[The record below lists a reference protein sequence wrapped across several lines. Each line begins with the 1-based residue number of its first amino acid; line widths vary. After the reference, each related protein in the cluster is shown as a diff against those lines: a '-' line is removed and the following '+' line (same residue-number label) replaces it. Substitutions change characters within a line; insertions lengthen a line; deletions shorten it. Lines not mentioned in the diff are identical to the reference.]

1 MRTKAFAILLL
12 LFALVGLCEDKALAW
27 GPLTHMTI
35 LDDVLRDS
43 RLNSDVKKILQENL
57 KHAKGGAVGPDMYN
71 YFFGSKRYADIA
83 HYCSPGD
90 FARKMFE
97 MAKKDGDPKK
107 IAFAYGWMIHVA
119 TDPIGHA
126 WVNGLSGGEFNPE
139 NSEIKSAHRHI
150 EMSID
155 KKNLIDHGQ
164 PVTDPET
171 GVIYYKYDTD
181 FDSPDIFNFRVF
193 SNFFECRDNAPTA
206 DVAEV
211 AENIS
216 QLVYNAFPTMI
227 ARKDENQ
234 YNTAE
239 YQDAYQRSVLA
250 AIDALNSSG
259 GTLENWDLDTGEA
272 PNIKDNSG
280 NIIPNPNYG
289 GHRKCREYGKLKVCG
304 PVTKSSP
311 GGDHPDDTV
320 SVGEGN
326 WVLENA
332 PLASLYRLA
341 PKKGKKWVLWLKAAT
356 DANAEYNGLPQDAP
370 PELRL
375 EKLDKILALVN
386 MLNDPSNWREFSAN
400 NSQLFSET
408 KETPDIAVLEN
419 GYFEEMTGLINQRQ
433 EPVRTVELDFSTKIV
448 ETQPVLVIPS
458 GGLYGLEN
466 SEFFKSSLDEYVK
479 QGGTLIVFAQ
489 QHGYEFSV
497 LPVPQEADGS
507 YKTIGGFGWAE
518 DQSCFVNAAYI
529 DTWHQMLAGQ
539 IKSTPTLHL
548 DGYFTN
554 YPSNATVLLRRT
566 ANGQPAMLIYEYG
579 QGQVIITSMYS
590 DFTLKQNQAS
600 SEEIALVRDMI
611 SWAKAPDLLPEVR
624 LGQTVS
630 VSMETRNITTDVAS
644 SVKLSIYNPDRTTLL
659 SEQNVNL
666 SISAGQSVTIPVTY
680 NTMQTSALGIYHI
693 DYTLLD
699 AQGTIIQP
707 QAETDSGR
715 FVVSNPPS
723 NPYKSPDFG
732 FSVQSDAEYYVY
744 GSPATF
750 TFILWNFTDRE
761 RQIRVFGNLSHH
773 RKNIYKTVTIPPESS
788 TQFTYLLEKVVDLD
802 RCFTWFYDESNKI
815 IALESKGIWVVNPS
829 ANVTVTTDKHS
840 YAKGETVAINV
851 SLKNNIAL
859 TWQPNV
865 NVTITDYSGYNWAT
879 LFKDS
884 QTITLLPSGNG
895 SVSTNF
901 TLPTDLP
908 MKRYVVQ
915 AMIRSLSGFWVPSS
929 AYTRFEV
936 AQSQISTTPTIPS
949 VFNLST
955 NNIPFTITNTGK
967 INVSSGIL
975 DLSFKDPDGGI
986 IYSGSQSFALAVGES
1001 KMLDAPI
1008 SIPSLK
1014 LGTYVL
1020 TYSQSDE
1027 TRTGNPINISI
1038 YNTVAISP
1046 SFDKPSY
1053 RVRETA
1059 NLKLDLINTGKFIL
1073 DDLSLVVSA
1082 PDANYTNTQNIS
1094 LGVNSDPISLN
1105 FTIPIPETI
1114 SAGLHNMDILLTL
1127 SGGASKNWNA
1137 GFVVPASFLS
1147 LIYQGPTT
1155 LSAGDTIEMILENSG
1170 GVDTDY
1176 EAHIYFADQVY
1187 WFFDSKSATGSIQI
1201 GTQSFLSYT
1210 LPDQLTNGDYT
1221 LGIEVID
1228 KKTNKTTSKYTSLS
1242 IAGLYG
1248 ELSVRTDKDIY
1259 FSNEETTTLS
1269 TIVNQGKPIV
1279 DGNLHLEVVCAESA
1293 SSPPVEPVSFHI
1305 FTDEVERGVLH
1316 FPPYFDRQELSLPIS
1331 PDQWGNASVRIQHEG
1346 AQLALIDYVALRD
1359 SNGNLYSPWFVG
1371 VPEWRDY
1378 TSEAQV
1384 EDGSPAEVTGE
1395 DFYASWENLL
1405 SGVSYQLVMTA
1416 WEASSCGIVWEMDT
1430 AINQGSGVT
1439 ETLNISAGNIG
1450 QAGKFYLR
1458 GELTNSLGQS
1468 LGTSDYPF
1476 YIIDGDTVLLF
1487 NTDKR
1492 IYKPGETVTITGR
1505 VENRAPITAENL
1517 TLTLNSSQG
1526 GQSPQLL
1533 LTETINLLSG
1543 GTYPFTITTT
1553 AGEEGVVDLVGAV
1566 KQNNQTLVSITD
1578 QYEVALPNVS
1588 VSVTAPDVI
1597 GNESFTIE
1605 IEVWNDGNV
1614 EATVQFGVQ
1623 SSEFGDSQTITLPA
1637 RGTKLIQYQQQIH
1650 QTTAYTFTFTGDY
1663 EETITKTVTYGL
1675 GASIQIRDGSSALGV
1690 FPEGDVAIPV
1700 TITNTGQSTETLE
1713 VTYQLNPGAAQQSKT
1728 YSLPVGGTATDT
1740 LYFTLTEGDY
1750 QITATSQ
1757 KPDASAQ
1764 ASLSV
1769 RKENQVQMGVSL
1781 GAQTDGLIPVNVNL
1795 TNLGFNEINGSLN
1808 FSVTTGS
1815 SQVVWNGEETLSQLS
1830 PQGSQLITLSINP
1843 SAIEL
1848 GNYNLQVQLLNDSN
1862 QLIAI
1867 QSLEFEV
1874 QSANFQ
1880 ITQLPPY
1887 QIFMAGQEAPFVFR
1901 VRNIG
1906 DQEGSFDLRFKA
1918 YDLIDST
1925 QREWLK
1931 AGEEKSVSF
1940 SFMLPEDSEERDY
1953 FATYELKAQSSKVTG
1968 VSGGQ
1973 IKYHLAGI
1981 SLNVNATLDK
1991 PYFTEGETAHLT
2003 INIQSPNPNPQNL
2016 FARVNYAGYEP
2027 QQTFTLNGNQVL
2039 IFDVPLPQI
2048 TGEKLFYGIYH
2059 EGGRSI
2065 HLNSLYIHKAG
2076 DVITVTTDKQ
2086 VYSPGELV
2094 SVSVSGNASG
2104 NMTLSAP
2111 GGYTETFA
2119 FSNQATRSFTLP
2131 STMTAGTYF
2140 INATLE
2146 ASNPG
2151 TITTTHPF
2159 DVAGIQVKVLEC
2171 QNDKGKYAATDTII
2185 TTLTISS
2192 NTAMPA
2198 ILKAWIVDPTG
2209 QYTSVGELSITLSSS
2224 ESSLITYNSPLNTSA
2239 SGIHRLVYGI
2249 YGPEDL
2255 LLCSGSEAFDVG
2267 DAVLMGLSTD
2277 KRDYPTNVEPVTVT
2291 ASLFGSVN
2299 ANLQLELDGTP
2310 IKSESISLNG
2320 FATYTTQLQ
2329 NITPGP
2335 HTLKAT
2341 LTAGGLKSTKET
2353 SFTYA
2358 LAYMPKLQISASPA
2372 YLDFGSINLGSASTQ
2387 TITLSST
2394 GNVDLVI
2401 GTIALSG
2408 TNQGE
2413 FSIQSDNCSG
2423 RTTAPSGNC
2432 TLDILFS
2439 PTSLGAKSALLSIP
2453 SNAIEMPLP
2462 YLPLGGTAVTTLNVS
2477 INPES
2482 SGRVTGT
2489 GIDCPG
2495 DCTESFFTLG
2505 ASIQLTATP
2514 VEGYRFVN
2522 WTGDISQME
2531 NPVTVNMDTNKN
2543 VTANFVIS
2551 AFTIAATAGLGGTIT
2566 PLGPVTVNYGGS
2578 QTFIIMSGAG
2588 YHVADVKVDG
2598 VPVGAVLTYT
2608 FNNVTS
2614 DHTIEVIFVINQYT
2628 ITATAGSNGTISPS
2642 GTITMNHGASQTF
2655 TIMPGAG
2662 YHVADVKVDGVSVGA
2677 VTTFTFDNVTS
2688 NHTIEASF
2696 DVDTTATWAK
2706 TYGGQGYDV
2715 ALSARQTGDGGYIV
2729 AGESWSFS
2737 PLFSDAWVIKLDA
2750 NGSIQWQKRYGG
2762 SLNDV
2767 IYSIEQTQ
2775 DGGYIMAGETNAVLP
2790 FLGLFW
2796 VVKIN
2801 ANGEVQWRKTYS
2813 QGWAHSIQQTSE
2825 GGYVATGMNMGK
2837 PWIVKLDA
2845 NGSIQWQKKYA
2856 GILGDLAQFVQQTT
2870 EGGYIVAGMM
2880 KGEVWVLKL
2889 NSVGETQWQKTYGN
2903 SCVDANF
2910 SIQQTQ
2916 EGGYIM
2922 ASVSLT
2928 FGAGYTDIWIVKL
2941 DPNGAI
2947 EWQKT
2952 YGGSGF
2958 DLAHAIEQ
2966 TQDGGYVVAGWT
2978 GSFGAGDKDAWV
2990 LKLDANGEIEWQ
3002 KTYGGSGFDLAHAIE
3017 QTQDGGYV
3025 VAGWTET
3032 FGAGDMDMWVLKLD
3046 ANGNMSG
3053 CQEGLIGTTSVVPYN
3068 TSATMSQCNK
3078 TGQTTYVSPKSGS
3091 ATVNGTTVTPGS
3103 VCDD

>member
-1 MRTKAFAILLL
+1 MKKYLLILFFSIITLFYSVSSYSSGVITHIGQAQDIINMAKAGDPAIPSNIASLITKSPETERAFRSGALDADIFNALIEKYKLDPNELNRGTHEKCSVLIASILLKN
-12 LFALVGLCEDKALAW
+12 AKTDIEKA
-27 GPLTHMTI
+27 
-35 LDDVLRDS
+35 
-43 RLNSDVKKILQENL
+43 
-57 KHAKGGAVGPDMYN
+57 Y
-71 YFFGSKRYADIA
+71 
-83 HYCSPGD
+83 
-90 FARKMFE
+90 
-97 MAKKDGDPKK
+97 
-107 IAFAYGWMIHVA
+107 AYGWALAHLPGDV
-119 TDPIGHA
+119 IGHPLVNLYA
-126 WVNGLSGGEFNPE
+126 GNGGQYGNNSPVKWDYDKSAFSGTNALHCDVERRFDGYVLNKFGFDEFQTPEGNVIKSPRLDLDIDIPVKFLKDAIGEAFGKSAEPSLFNLARAEMYIQIFLYARANGLIDNNYPE
-139 NSEIKSAHRHI
+139 DSRFLENYNDAIEGIKRWMNDPSEINENYNLDDGTRH
-150 EMSID
+150 
-155 KKNLIDHGQ
+155 
-164 PVTDPET
+164 
-171 GVIYYKYDTD
+171 
-181 FDSPDIFNFRVF
+181 
-193 SNFFECRDNAPTA
+193 
-206 DVAEV
+206 
-211 AENIS
+211 
-216 QLVYNAFPTMI
+216 
-227 ARKDENQ
+227 
-234 YNTAE
+234 
-239 YQDAYQRSVLA
+239 
-250 AIDALNSSG
+250 
-259 GTLENWDLDTGEA
+259 
-272 PNIKDNSG
+272 PNDCPQMKRPILR
-280 NIIPNPNYG
+280 P
-289 GHRKCREYGKLKVCG
+289 
-304 PVTKSSP
+304 SP
-311 GGDHPDDTV
+311 GGDYPDDTFDVATLQAAGEV
-320 SVGEGN
+320 SFEDWLRVAVKN
-326 WVLENA
+326 N
-332 PLASLYRLA
+332 
-341 PKKGKKWVLWLKAAT
+341 KKWAIFDWQLRNKLNEFKSLPPGTDPFLREQKKKELIDFYKASINNTETIEAFRESNQT
-356 DANAEYNGLPQDAP
+356 LIEDLITVEDVAI
-370 PELRL
+370 
-375 EKLDKILALVN
+375 LD
-386 MLNDPSNWREFSAN
+386 
-400 NSQLFSET
+400 
-408 KETPDIAVLEN
+408 N
-419 GYFEEMTGLINQRQ
+419 GYPQEMATLIAKLK
-433 EPVRTVELDFSTKIV
+433 EPTVKISPEILLDSIKDKKVII
-448 ETQPVLVIPS
+448 IPS

-466 SEFFKSSLDEYVK
+466 SEFFKASLDQYVK

-507 YKTIGGFGWAE
+507 YNTIGGYGWSE

-539 IKSTPTLHL
+539 SKSTPTLHL
-548 DGYFTN
+548 DGYFTT
-554 YPSNATVLLRRT
+554 YPSNANVLLRRT
-566 ANGQPAMLIYEYG
+566 ANGQPALLMYEYG

-590 DFTLKQNQAS
+590 DFALKQKQAS

-611 SWAKAPDLLPEVR
+611 NWAKSPDELPEIR
-624 LGQTVS
+624 PGETVS
-630 VSMETRNITTDVAS
+630 VSVEVKNITTNDAS
-644 SVKLSIYNPDRTTLL
+644 SVKLLIYNPNRSTLL
-659 SEQNVNL
+659 SEQIASV
-666 SISAGQSVTIPVTY
+666 SIPAGQSVIIPATY
-680 NTMQTSALGIYHI
+680 TTTSISTLGIYHT

-715 FVVSNPPS
+715 FVVSKPPQ
-723 NPYKSPDFG
+723 SPAKVSQLT
-732 FSVQSDAEYYVY
+732 FSIQSDSEDYVV
-744 GSPATF
+744 GSTV
-750 TFILWNFTDRE
+750 NFTTIAFNNSDIDR
-761 RQIRVFGNLSHH
+761 
-773 RKNIYKTVTIPPESS
+773 TVTAKVFDWHTFPVKTETILVPARGSISFAYSKIARPDYNHYGHYYGRLWVSFYENNAYLGASS
-788 TQFTYLLEKVVDLD
+788 
-802 RCFTWFYDESNKI
+802 KI
-815 IALESKGIWVVNPS
+815 YWVHLPS
-829 ANVTVTTDKHS
+829 VKATVQTDKS
-840 YAKGETVAINV
+840 LYKNGESVTIST

-859 TWQPNV
+859 NWQTTLKIAVFSSQPPLFPIV
-865 NVTITDYSGYNWAT
+865 FEDSRTVT
-879 LFKDS
+879 
-884 QTITLLPSGNG
+884 LPPYGTVSV
-895 SVSTNF
+895 VSTF
-901 TLPTDLP
+901 ALPPTLAMGT
-908 MKRYVVQ
+908 YAVQ
-915 AMIRSLSGFWVPSS
+915 VFPGTWEY

-1014 LGTYVL
+1014 LGTYIL

-1187 WFFDSKSATGSIQI
+1187 WFFDSKTATGSIQI

-1279 DGNLHLEVVCAESA
+1279 DGNLHLEVLCAESA

-1533 LTETINLLSG
+1533 LKETINLLSG

-1553 AGEEGVVDLVGAV
+1553 AGEEGVVNLVGAV

-1588 VSVTAPDVI
+1588 VYVTAPDVI
-1597 GNESFTIE
+1597 RNESFTIE

-1690 FPEGDVAIPV
+1690 FPGGNVAIPV
-1700 TITNTGQSTETLE
+1700 TIINTGQSTETLE

-1728 YSLPVGGTATDT
+1728 YSLPVGGSATDT

-1795 TNLGFNEINGSLN
+1795 TNLGFNEINGSVNL
-1808 FSVTTGS
+1808 SVTTGS
-1815 SQVVWNGEETLSQLS
+1815 GQVVWSGEETLSQLS
-1830 PQGSQLITLSINP
+1830 PQGSQLMTFSINP

-1887 QIFMAGQEAPFVFR
+1887 QIFMAGQEATFVFR

-1940 SFMLPEDSEERDY
+1940 SFMLPEDLEEKDY

-1991 PYFTEGETAHLT
+1991 PYYTEGEIAHLT

-2027 QQTFTLNGNQVL
+2027 QQTFTLNGSQVL
-2039 IFDVPLPQI
+2039 IFDIPLPKI

-2094 SVSVSGNASG
+2094 SLSVSGNASG

-2209 QYTSVGELSITLSSS
+2209 QYTSIGELSITLSSS
-2224 ESSLITYNSPLNTSA
+2224 ESSLITYNSPLNTSI

-2255 LLCSGSEAFDVG
+2255 LLCSGSEAFDIG
-2267 DAVLMGLSTD
+2267 DAVLLGLTTD
-2277 KRDYPTNVEPVTVT
+2277 KRDYPTNTEPVIVT

-2320 FATYTTQLQ
+2320 FATFTTQLQ

-2358 LAYMPKLQISASPA
+2358 LAYMPKPQISASPA

-2387 TITLSST
+2387 NITLSST
-2394 GNVDLVI
+2394 GNVELVI

-2413 FSIQSDNCSG
+2413 FSIQNDNCSG
-2423 RTTAPSGNC
+2423 RTIAPLGRC

-2439 PTSLGAKSALLSIP
+2439 PTSLGVKSASLSIP
-2453 SNAIEMPLP
+2453 SNAIEMPSL
-2462 YLPLGGTAVTTLNVS
+2462 YLPLDGTGATILNLS
-2477 INPES
+2477 INPET
-2482 SGRVTGT
+2482 SGRVIGT

-2495 DCTESFFTLG
+2495 DCTESFSTLG
-2505 ASIQLTATP
+2505 AAIQLTAVPT
-2514 VEGYRFVN
+2514 EGYRFVN
-2522 WTGDISQME
+2522 WIGDINVTE
-2531 NPVTVNMDTNKN
+2531 NPVTVNMDANKN

-2578 QTFIIMSGAG
+2578 QTFFITPSAG

-2614 DHTIEVIFVINQYT
+2614 DHTIEAVFAINQYT

-2813 QGWAHSIQQTSE
+2813 QGWAHFIQQTSE

-2958 DLAHAIEQ
+2958 DLAHAIQQ

-3002 KTYGGSGFDLAHAIE
+3002 KTYGGSGFDLAHAIQ

-3046 ANGNMSG
+3046 SNGNMSG

-3068 TSATMSQCNK
+3068 TSATMSQCNE

-3091 ATVNGTTVTPGS
+3091 ARVNGTTVTPGS